1 MLHSHDLFQRILIAP
16 HGRDADELHIVSGYA
31 TSMMARRHFVE
42 CHGLKISLIVGMC
55 PRDGLSM
62 SNHRG
67 FVGLAN
73 QMEGDFTCMYNTGIA
88 THSKLYVW
96 YSNGH
101 PTEAYAGSANYTQQ
115 AFIQHVQNEIICDCD
130 PFEADDYYRSL
141 LPLSLPCTLPVIG
154 DRIRLLN
161 RLPSTRQ
168 AQQETEGVN
177 DDIVVPAGLRRVELP
192 LVDRNGN
199 VPSRSGL
206 NWGQRE
212 GRDPNQAYLSVPAP
226 IAQSGFFPP
235 RTVHFN
241 VLTDDGQTMELSVA
255 QDGGKA
261 LHSPNDN
268 SIIGHYFRRR
278 LGLRDGEYVT
288 RAHLDAYGR
297 TTVTMLKD
305 DDENYYLD
313 FSVR

>member
-1 MLHSHDLFQRILIAP
+1 MLHTHDLFQHILIEP
-16 HGRDADELHIVSGYA
+16 HGRDADELRIVSGYA
-31 TSMMARRHFVE
+31 TSMMARRHFVS
-42 CHGLKISLIVGMC
+42 CTGLRISLIVGMC

-67 FVGLAN
+67 FVGLSN
-73 QMEGDFTCMYNTGIA
+73 QMAGNFTCLYNTGIA

-96 YSNGH
+96 YSNGR
-101 PTEAYAGSANYTQQ
+101 PVEAYAGSANYTQQ

-130 PFEADDYYRSL
+130 PFEADEYYHSL
-141 LPLSLPCTLPVIG
+141 LPFSLPCTIPTIG
-154 DRIRLLN
+154 TRIRLLD
-161 RLPSTRQ
+161 RLATPRQ
-168 AQQETEGVN
+168 EQQEDANEA
-177 DDIVVPAGLRRVELP
+177 IVVPAGLRQVELP

-255 QDGGKA
+255 QDGDKA

-268 SIIGHYFRRR
+268 SIIGRYFRRR
-278 LGLRDGEYVT
+278 LGLQDGEYVT

>member
-1 MLHSHDLFQRILIAP
+1 MLHSHNLFQHILLDP
-16 HGRDADELHIVSGYA
+16 HSRNADELRIISGYA
-31 TSMMARRHFVE
+31 TSMMARRHFAS
-42 CHGLKISLIVGMC
+42 CNGLRISLIVGMC

-73 QMEGDFTCMYNTGIA
+73 QMGGDFNCLYNTGIA

-96 YSNGH
+96 YSNGR
-101 PTEAYAGSANYTQQ
+101 PVEAYAGSANYTQQ

-130 PFEADDYYRSL
+130 PLEADEYYHSL
-141 LPLSLPCTLPVIG
+141 LAFSFPCTLSTIG
-154 DRIRLLN
+154 SRIRLVD
-161 RLPSTRQ
+161 RLTMP
-168 AQQETEGVN
+168 QQEPQEGANEPFAVQT
-177 DDIVVPAGLRRVELP
+177 GLQRVELP

-255 QDGGKA
+255 QDGDKA
-261 LHSPNDN
+261 LHSPTDN
-268 SIIGHYFRRR
+268 SIIGRYFRRR
-278 LGLRDGEYVT
+278 LGIRDGEYVT

-313 FSVR
+313 FSTR